1 MSSRFRRLEHHLTAR
16 LPVRTIQFTPN
27 DLRFDICY
35 SALYQSPLPLRG
47 STERKTQI
55 AIADKLEVI
64 GQIILVRDQQTGEM
78 REHRKNELVLYE
90 TVVGGSVVLTE
101 PEYDFV
107 KRHVAALI
115 DSEVFP
121 KAWTRQGESLT
132 GLLDATLPMTDTN
145 AV

>member
-1 MSSRFRRLEHHLTAR
+1 M
-16 LPVRTIQFTPN
+16 RTIQFSPN

-55 AIADKLEVI
+55 AVADKLEGIGAVI
-64 GQIILVRDQQTGEM
+64 GVRDQQTGEV

-90 TVVGGSVVLTE
+90 TITGGAVTLTE
-101 PEYDFV
+101 PEYDLL
-107 KRHVAALI
+107 KRHATALI

-121 KAWTRQGESLT
+121 KAWARQGESLVEM
-132 GLLDATLPMTDTN
+132 LDAVPVDVP
-145 AV
+145 AAAA